1 MTFTTQIWVA
11 RLIGLPYKVTTDLT
25 SISKLTRNTCIARIV
40 SCRKPISAFMSY
52 CVASGISDRTPDQLG
67 FSHELDENF
76 MRKQGIKAE
85 LVWLAI

>member
-1 MTFTTQIWVA
+1 
-11 RLIGLPYKVTTDLT
+11 
-25 SISKLTRNTCIARIV
+25 
-40 SCRKPISAFMSY
+40 MSY

-76 MRKQGIKAE
+76 LRKQGIKAE